1 LCFINNHKLPDTVF
15 TKTSIISKDEP
26 LQIAL
31 VDVRS
36 KSIVNE
42 GPFSSTKIEICALD
56 GEFGSC
62 GNEDWTQTQFNDN
75 ILRERDGKEP
85 LLVGNQRIITL
96 ENGVAFISK
105 IMFTDNS
112 RWLRGKKFRFGVKA
126 MQNGE
131 KIKEGRSQPFRVKD
145 NRGEREFYSYF
156 FLSIIVYMFLFFI
169 VLICVL

>member
-1 LCFINNHKLPDTVF
+1 
-15 TKTSIISKDEP
+15 
-26 LQIAL
+26 
-31 VDVRS
+31 
-36 KSIVNE
+36 
-42 GPFSSTKIEICALD
+42 
-56 GEFGSC
+56 
-62 GNEDWTQTQFNDN
+62 
-75 ILRERDGKEP
+75 LRERDGKEP

-145 NRGEREFYSYF
+145 NRGECEFYSYF